1 MLKHFYAFLI
11 FGGLCV
17 SSFAAGSS
25 KIKVYFNTAVDTS
38 YATPGNNA
46 AYLYRAMDD
55 TLIAYINR
63 ANHTLDI
70 AVYQFSQGSG
80 MSDIAGALNAAYSRG
95 VRIRFIYDGQ
105 DSASTSMG
113 LLNGSIAILASP
125 STSAYNI
132 MHNKFMVIDAGYAAD
147 ATVWSGSTNWTESMF
162 DRSTNNAVVIQDQ
175 AVAQAYLAQF
185 EMMWGGSG
193 ATPNAAASKF
203 GPFKT
208 ASATNSFTVDGR
220 AIEVYFSPADNT
232 NTHIRSTIQAA
243 DKEIFFGVYT
253 YTESPN
259 AHDMKVKYNTP
270 GVTVKGIMDEYSFNY
285 NAYDTLAPVMGN
297 DLKIYNGSNTV
308 YHNKMMIADPD
319 YPTLD
324 PLVLTGSHN
333 WSVTAD
339 TKNDEN
345 MIIIH
350 DADIANQYLQAFAA
364 SFAALGGSVSHVTA
378 VSEAAQDDRI
388 SIYPNPVKDV
398 LWIDAKDAGPATAEI
413 TTLAGQ
419 RLRSVALHGGRSM
432 LSLSDIA
439 PGMYIVSVSDISGL
453 YTYKIVKI

>member
-1 MLKHFYAFLI
+1 MLKHFYALLI
-11 FGGLCV
+11 FGGV
-17 SSFAAGSS
+17 SVSGFAAGSS
-25 KIKVYFNTAVDTS
+25 KIKVYFNTPIDTS

-46 AYLYRAMDD
+46 AYLYHALDD

-95 VRIRFIYDGQ
+95 VTIRYIYDGK

-113 LLNGSIAILASP
+113 LLNSGIHILPSPNGSS
-125 STSAYNI
+125 YNI
-132 MHNKFMVIDAGYAAD
+132 MHNKFVVIDAGYAAD
-147 ATVWSGSTNWTESMF
+147 ATVWTGSTNWTESMF
-162 DRSTNNAVVIQDQ
+162 DKSTNNAVIIQDQ
-175 AVAQAYLAQF
+175 AVAQAYVAQF
-185 EMMWGGSG
+185 EKMWGGSG
-193 ATPNAAASKF
+193 ATPNPANSKF
-203 GPFKT
+203 GPYKT
-208 ASATNSFTVDGR
+208 ASTSNTFTVDGR
-220 AIEVYFSPADNT
+220 VIEVYFSPADNT
-232 NTHIRSTIQAA
+232 NAHIRSAIQGA

-259 AHDMKVKYNTP
+259 AQDMKGKYNIP
-270 GVTVKGIMDEYSFNY
+270 GVTVKGIMDEYSYNY

-350 DADIANQYLQAFAA
+350 DADVANQYLQEFAG
-364 SFAALGGSVSHVTA
+364 SYEALGGTISHVAA
-378 VSEAAQDDRI
+378 VSDLAQEDMIRV
-388 SIYPNPVKDV
+388 YPNPVQDM
-398 LWIDAKDAGPATAEI
+398 LWVDMLVAGQATAEI
-413 TTLAGQ
+413 STLTGQ
-419 RLRSVALHGGRSM
+419 ALRTVALTAAHTALP
-432 LSLSDIA
+432 LSGIA
-439 PGMYIVSVSDISGL
+439 PGIYLISVADATGQH
-453 YTYKIVKI
+453 TYKIVKM

>member
-1 MLKHFYAFLI
+1 MLKHLYVFLI
-11 FGGLCV
+11 FIAL
-17 SSFAAGSS
+17 SAHSFATGSS
-25 KIKVYFNTAVDTS
+25 KIKVYFNTTVDTS

-46 AYLYRAMDD
+46 AYLYHALDD

-95 VRIRFIYDGQ
+95 VTIRYIYDGK

-113 LLNGSIAILASP
+113 LLNSGIHILPSPNGSS
-125 STSAYNI
+125 YNI
-132 MHNKFMVIDAGYAAD
+132 MHNKFVVIDAGYAAD
-147 ATVWSGSTNWTESMF
+147 ATVWTGSTNWTESMF
-162 DRSTNNAVVIQDQ
+162 DKSTNNAVIIQDQ
-175 AVAQAYLAQF
+175 AVAQAYVAQF
-185 EMMWGGSG
+185 EKMWGGSG
-193 ATPNAAASKF
+193 ATPNAANSKF

-208 ASATNSFTVDGR
+208 ASATNTFTVDGR
-220 AIEVYFSPADNT
+220 TIEVYFSPADNT
-232 NTHIRSTIQAA
+232 NTHIRSAIQGA

-270 GVTVKGIMDEYSFNY
+270 GITVKGIMDEYSFNY

-350 DADIANQYLQAFAA
+350 DADVANQYLQEFAG
-364 SFAALGGSVSHVTA
+364 SYEALGGTISHVTA
-378 VSEAAQDDRI
+378 ISEAAHDDMI
-388 SIYPNPVKDV
+388 SIYPNPVRDV
-398 LWIDAKDAGPATAEI
+398 LWVDIKDAGRAAVEI
-413 TTLAGQ
+413 STLAGQ
-419 RLRSVALHGGRSM
+419 TLRSAELSTGRSE
-432 LSLSDIA
+432 LTLSDIA
-439 PGMYIVSVSDISGL
+439 PGIYVVTVSDISGL
-453 YTYKIVKI
+453 HTYKIVKM